1 MTLAAMLGGGSSRSC
16 WERGLLL
23 ALALQARSASLLLGL
38 WLAGVGVPAVPLWGR
53 VRVLPAHPD
62 WYLAALAQSLVVG
75 LGVAWFIRRRAIGW
89 AVSLAALAGGL
100 AWGCVYS
107 LLPTGAEGFALVFV
121 AGAVERFVA
130 TTALLVALAVGWRLL
145 GRWPG
150 TGLGSVLG
158 GLGSG
163 TARLLLTYS
172 VFGAAW
178 PPSWRVDLA
187 LEVGGAGLLGLALA
201 WLLPT
206 IARSGSGSLADGQL
220 ASPLRVGALAVQG
233 QLVMAFVYLELA
245 YRYAGWTPRDALWL
259 MLCVAALAL
268 VGLCLALGFFRG
280 LWATRRDWPA
290 PAMRSQVGALL
301 LLATLNVLWF
311 VRLVR

>member
-1 MTLAAMLGGGSSRSC
+1 MTLTAMLGGRSSRSR

-23 ALALQARSASLLLGL
+23 ALALQVRSAFLLLGL
-38 WLAGVGVPAVPLWGR
+38 WLAGVGVPALPLWGR

-75 LGVAWFIRRRAIGW
+75 LAVAWFIRRRAIGA

-100 AWGCVYS
+100 AWACAYS
-107 LLPTGAEGFALVFV
+107 LLPTGAEGFGLVIV
-121 AGAVERFVA
+121 AGAVERFVS
-130 TTALLVALAVGWRLL
+130 TTVLLVALAVGWRLL

-150 TGLGSVLG
+150 TGLGAALG

-201 WLLPT
+201 WLLPP
-206 IARSGSGSLADGQL
+206 IVRSDSGSPADGQL

-233 QLVMAFVYLELA
+233 QLVMTFVYLELA
-245 YRYAGWTPRDALWL
+245 YHHAGWTPRDALWL

-268 VGLCLALGFFRG
+268 VGLCLIFGLFRG
-280 LWATRRDWPA
+280 MWATRRDTPA
-290 PAMRSQVGALL
+290 PARRAQVGALL
-301 LLATLNVLWF
+301 VLVALNVLWF